1 MKSTQQLMTYELES
15 SLPLGI
21 LILLAMQHILIAIVD
36 LAMPVLVV
44 RSIGGT
50 PAQTAWMCSAKTGFG
65 FASRFSRKILGDEY

>member
-1 MKSTQQLMTYELES
+1 MSWNYHS
-15 SLPLGI
+15 PLGI